1 MSDILEGF
9 VSAQLLQDLEMSDD
23 DDGRAEDPGPT
34 TGPDGTRPPEKSG
47 PTTCPDTSNRR
58 PVPRVGTYI
67 QRGDAETQRRARF
80 LATPPPPRQPR
91 SRYRQRPTAV
101 PRRPAPAPAHK
112 TIDRG
117 ESSRAVLAKAAAT
130 PPTAHGPPARRPCP
144 PRPAPASSQP
154 PIPPRPVTC
163 HAVTIGHGTR
173 AQPPPT
179 RAPPVPTHR
188 EAGAVKVPLPRG
200 GAVLVP
206 YSAVFRNRRYR
217 AENAQGRWLIR
228 FDHQGGIRTVKKLPA
243 RGDTSA

>member
-9 VSAQLLQDLEMSDD
+9 VSAQLLQDLEVSDD

-34 TGPDGTRPPEKSG
+34 TGLDGTRTPEKSG
-47 PTTCPDTSNRR
+47 PTTSPDTSNRR

-80 LATPPPPRQPR
+80 LVTPPPPRQPR
-91 SRYRQRPTAV
+91 PRCRPRPTAG
-101 PRRPAPAPAHK
+101 PRRPAPAPAPK
-112 TIDRG
+112 TIGRG

-130 PPTAHGPPARRPCP
+130 PPAAQGPSARRLHQL
-144 PRPAPASSQP
+144 RPAPASSRP

-163 HAVTIGHGTR
+163 HAVTTGPGIR
-173 AQPPPT
+173 AQPPPI
-179 RAPPVPTHR
+179 RAPPVPAHR
-188 EAGAVKVPLPRG
+188 GAEAVRVPLPRRE
-200 GAVLVP
+200 AALVP

-228 FDHQGGIRTVKKLPA
+228 FDHQGGIRAIRELPA
-243 RGDTSA
+243 RGEAGA